1 MTPDLPP
8 RRAYA
13 DRLRGFALFG
23 ICLVNLPFI
32 ALPIGTISP
41 EALGL
46 ADATALLISAL
57 FVDAKF
63 FILFSFLFGFGFSV
77 QTAGRTPDEAR
88 RSFLRRLWGLFA
100 LGLLHGLLL
109 FPGDILTTYAL
120 LGLGLWALR
129 KASDRVLLRCAVLAL
144 LVAVPAFTGLD
155 YLVQTLPPPSAD
167 AQAATIAAYRGSL
180 AQILGQRWQDWPE
193 TVPFILLY
201 NWPMAFAAFCW
212 GLIAGRRG
220 LLSAPEGILSM
231 IHRYRWGLWAGA
243 AFGNGAY
250 VLAAI
255 ATAPNE
261 RWYGM
266 PFLALGGPCLAILY
280 AGWIARL
287 DGRIARMLEAAGRVS
302 LSHYLG
308 QSLCAGLIFNGLGL
322 YAELGYG
329 GLAVISVLIA
339 AGLTGLG
346 SLWLTA
352 FRYGPAEWLLRC
364 WTYGRWLPI
373 RRDAAQTV

>member
-1 MTPDLPP
+1 MTAFAP

-32 ALPIGTISP
+32 ALPLGGVSPDGLGGT
-41 EALGL
+41 
-46 ADATALLISAL
+46 DAVALLASAL

-77 QTAGRTPDEAR
+77 QTEGREPTAAQR
-88 RSFLRRLWGLFA
+88 AFFRRLFGLFG

-109 FPGDILTTYAL
+109 FPGDILTSYAL
-120 LGLGLWALR
+120 LGLGLWCLR
-129 KASDRVLLRCAVLAL
+129 GASDRVLHRWALLAL
-144 LVAVPAFTGLD
+144 LVAVPAFTILD
-155 YLVQTLPPPSAD
+155 YLFQTLPPASAE
-167 AQAATIAAYRGSL
+167 AQAAAIAAYRGSL
-180 AQILGQRWQDWPE
+180 REILGQRWQDWPE
-193 TVPFILLY
+193 TVPFIFLY

-212 GLIAGRRG
+212 GLLAGRRG
-220 LLSAPEGILSM
+220 LLAAPEGLLAL
-231 IHRYRWGLWAGA
+231 IHRYRWRLWAGA
-243 AFGNGAY
+243 ILGNGVY
-250 VLAAI
+250 VLAA
-255 ATAPNE
+255 AVTEPGN
-261 RWYGM
+261 RWFGM

-287 DGRIARMLEAAGRVS
+287 DGRIARILEAAGRVS

-308 QSLCAGLIFNGLGL
+308 QSLCAVLIFNGFGL
-322 YAELGYG
+322 YAQVGYG
-329 GLAVISVLIA
+329 GLALCSMLIA

-346 SLWLTA
+346 SLWLSV

-364 WTYGRWLPI
+364 WTYGRWVSI
-373 RRDAAQTV
+373 RRAGTPAP

>member
-32 ALPIGTISP
+32 ALPLGAISP

-46 ADATALLISAL
+46 ADATALLIAAL
-57 FVDAKF
+57 FFDAKF

-77 QTAGRTPDEAR
+77 QTGGRTPDEAR
-88 RSFLRRLWGLFA
+88 RSFLRRLWGLFII
-100 LGLLHGLLL
+100 GLFHGLLL
-109 FPGDILTTYAL
+109 FPGDILTTYAI
-120 LGLGLWALR
+120 LGLGLWGLR
-129 KASDRVLLRCAVLAL
+129 GASDRVLHRCALLAL

-155 YLVQTLPPPSAD
+155 YLVQTLPPASAG
-167 AQAATIAAYRGSL
+167 AQAAAIAAYRGSL
-180 AQILGQRWQDWPE
+180 LEILGQRWQDWPE

-220 LLSAPEGILSM
+220 VLAAPEGILRL

-243 AFGNGAY
+243 VFGNGAY
-250 VLAAI
+250 ILAAI
-255 ATAPNE
+255 TTAPND

-287 DGRIARMLEAAGRVS
+287 DGRIARILEAAGRVS
-302 LSHYLG
+302 LSHYLS
-308 QSLCAGLIFNGLGL
+308 QSLCAVLIFNGLGL
-322 YAELGYG
+322 YAEVGYG
-329 GLAVISVLIA
+329 GLALYSLLIA

-346 SLWLTA
+346 SLWLSV
-352 FRYGPAEWLLRC
+352 FRYGPAEWFLRC
-364 WTYGRWLPI
+364 WTFGRWLPI
-373 RRDAAQTV
+373 RREAA